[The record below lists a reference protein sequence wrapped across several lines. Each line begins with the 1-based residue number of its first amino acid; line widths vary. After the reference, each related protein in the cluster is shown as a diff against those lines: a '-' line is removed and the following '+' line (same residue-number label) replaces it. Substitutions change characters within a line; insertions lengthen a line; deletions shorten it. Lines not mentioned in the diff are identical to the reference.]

1 MKLLLV
7 TGAVFLLAGDITQML
22 RPGGI
27 AFTVLLAIAF
37 VCFAPGLTLIPVGV
51 VSRNATIIGA
61 ALAVIGAVAG
71 AAMQVLFRVQA
82 VLRDAG
88 QADAL
93 SALASSEILTVSTL
107 IPGILFP
114 IGLLVLAMALR
125 RNIGNLAALL
135 LAVAGVMFPIGHALE
150 IMPVAIA
157 GDVVLLAAFWMFRP

>member
-1 MKLLLV
+1 VKLLLV
-7 TGAVFLLAGDITQML
+7 TGGVFLLAGDLTQML
-22 RPGGI
+22 RPEGV
-27 AFTVLLAIAF
+27 AWTVLLAIAF

-93 SALASSEILTVSTL
+93 AALSTSEILTMTTL

-114 IGLLVLAMALR
+114 LGLLVLAIALR

-135 LAVAGVMFPIGHALE
+135 LAAAAVMFPIGHAVA
-150 IMPVAIA
+150 IMPVALL
-157 GDVVLLAAFWMFRP
+157 GDLVLLVAFWMFRP